1 MTAPVYIG
9 DEISAS
15 GWRLAGARVALPGGG
30 DETAARAAACAT
42 APLVLVSAAV
52 AARIDPAARAS
63 AASAMA
69 PLMLVVPDPQGEV
82 TLPDLAARLRG
93 QLGLEP

>member
-15 GWRLAGARVALPGGG
+15 GWRLAGARVALPGRG
-30 DETAARAAACAT
+30 DETAALAAACAT
-42 APLVLVSAAV
+42 
-52 AARIDPAARAS
+52 
-63 AASAMA
+63 A